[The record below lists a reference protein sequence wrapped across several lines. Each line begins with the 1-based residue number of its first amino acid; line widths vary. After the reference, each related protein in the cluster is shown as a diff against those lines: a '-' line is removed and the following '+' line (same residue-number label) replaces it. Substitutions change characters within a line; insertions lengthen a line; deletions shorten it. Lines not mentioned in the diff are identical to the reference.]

1 MFSQE
6 ASAKFEKV
14 FHKKLEKLLAEILD
28 FFCHRSYRKAASKGM
43 VNFLVEAENC
53 PY

>member
-28 FFCHRSYRKAASKGM
+28 FF
-43 VNFLVEAENC
+43 FIEATEKLLARGW
-53 PY
+53 